1 MRIFTK
7 RILGFLYEGEIIK
20 AGEYAGCGIIKQ
32 DKVSGKKNP
41 AHTKKSMNR
50 IPKDFKCNTK

>member
-20 AGEYAGCGIIKQ
+20 TGEHAGCGIIKQ
-32 DKVSGKKNP
+32 DKVKVSGKKNP
-41 AHTKKSMNR
+41 AHTKKYEQDSKR
-50 IPKDFKCNTK
+50 L

>member
-7 RILGFLYEGEIIK
+7 RILVFLYEGEIIK
-20 AGEYAGCGIIKQ
+20 TDEHAGCEIIKQ

-41 AHTKKSMNR
+41 AHTKKHEQDSKR
-50 IPKDFKCNTK
+50 L